1 MDCLKEK
8 QLHFEKEVASLESKR
23 TALLESIE
31 ETHRQIEQNVNLYY
45 TNAMNIMQ
53 NSLDASAEK
62 AGEEYR

>member
-1 MDCLKEK
+1 VDCLKNK

-23 TALLESIE
+23 TTLLESIE

-45 TNAMNIMQ
+45 TNTMNIMQ

-62 AGEEYR
+62 IGEEYR

>member
-23 TALLESIE
+23 TTLLESIE

-45 TNAMNIMQ
+45 ANAMNIMQ